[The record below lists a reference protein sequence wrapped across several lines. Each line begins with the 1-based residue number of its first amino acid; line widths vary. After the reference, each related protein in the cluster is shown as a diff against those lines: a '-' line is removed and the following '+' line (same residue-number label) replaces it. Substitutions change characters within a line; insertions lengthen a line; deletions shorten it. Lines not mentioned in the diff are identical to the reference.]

1 MEVIIKSRE
10 DEIASQAVEEY
21 DIALEFRH
29 NRLLD
34 WNKNYELYS
43 VKKVEG
49 LKNRANVCLPI
60 MSGFVDTLQSKI
72 DEPPAINFEKTEEA
86 DHKLVKKVNALYQVD
101 SAQNHGNWKWKDILA
116 KKDAIFCGRAIF
128 KYYADS
134 IKDKYRSHLVRID
147 PYDFLYD
154 PWGGGED
161 MENARFMG
169 QEGIFLDKYELQRQR
184 YGIQPSRIAK
194 LIDSSTDEV
203 RHKNEADNKYNERV
217 ARFQLMGI
225 NIENTK
231 LFKVYGYNLTEWV
244 TTFKGKRYVL
254 LMDMRTGVWL
264 SVKPLKTVF
273 TTIDEYT
280 EEALWPYGSFAPKT
294 DGYNFWS
301 VAPADDVREINYT
314 ANVLINQALDNRQ
327 KVNFNMRAYDIKLFK
342 DPKMLRYRP
351 DGLVPASSADGNIRN
366 GIYEFETKELAI
378 RGSIDMISFLDQM
391 TGRATGVTADAQ
403 GASEEDKVGIYFGNM
418 QQVADRLG
426 LYNKSYENMYIK
438 LGKLY
443 FNGLC
448 EHLIDERA
456 VRILGEKGV
465 EWETLTND
473 EIKDK
478 NLDIIIKGGSQEVRL
493 EEVSKKKK
501 LDFLTRNIQNM
512 LLNQEWR
519 LKEEMH
525 MSGYDDSDIKTAM
538 DQTSQEDLDILAEA
552 AQENQD
558 MFAGK
563 DVKPNKD
570 ATAGHVQ
577 KHKDFAEKNELTDE
591 QFMRIMEHANA
602 EIPIAVEN
610 MAKRAHGQMAK
621 QGILNTPKDT
631 EGNPEMGM
639 VENIAN
645 NEVVEP
651 PVAENTSQN
660 V

>member
-10 DEIASQAVEEY
+10 DEIASQAMEEY

-49 LKNRANVCLPI
+49 LKNRANICLPI

-86 DHKLVKKVNALYQVD
+86 DHKLVKKVNALFQVD
-101 SAQNHGNWKWKDILA
+101 SAQNHGNWKWKDILS

-128 KYYADS
+128 KYFADS
-134 IKDKYRSHLVRID
+134 VQDKYRSHLVGID
-147 PYDFLYD
+147 PYDFLFD

-161 MENARFMG
+161 MENGMFMG
-169 QEGIFLDKYELQRQR
+169 VENIFMDKYELERQR
-184 YGIQPSRIAK
+184 HGIASDRINK
-194 LIDSSTDEV
+194 LINSGTGDENN
-203 RHKNEADNKYNERV
+203 RQDADNKYNEKA
-217 ARFQLMGI
+217 ARFQLMGV

-231 LFKVYGYNLTEWV
+231 LFKVYGYNLTEWFN
-244 TTFKGKRYVL
+244 TYKGKRYAV
-254 LMDMRTGVWL
+254 LMDMKTGTWL
-264 SVKPLKTVF
+264 KVRPLKTVF

-280 EEALWPYGSFAPKT
+280 DDALWPFGSFAPKA
-294 DGYNFWS
+294 DRYNFWS

-327 KVNFNMRAYDIKLFK
+327 KVNYNMRAYDIKMFK

-378 RGSIDMISFLDQM
+378 RGSIDMISYLDQM

-426 LYNKSYENMYIK
+426 LYNKSYGNMYIK

-448 EHLIDERA
+448 EHLIDERS

-465 EWETLTND
+465 EWEKLTND
-473 EIKDK
+473 EIKEK
-478 NLDIIIKGGSQEVRL
+478 NLDIIIKGGSQEVQL
-493 EEVSKKKK
+493 EEVNKKRK
-501 LDFLTRNIQNM
+501 LDFLARNIQNQ
-512 LLNQEWR
+512 LVNQEWR
-519 LKEEMH
+519 LKEEMLF
-525 MSGYDDSDIKTAM
+525 SGYDEADVKNAM

-558 MFAGK
+558 LFAGK
-563 DVKPNKD
+563 EVEPNKG

-577 KHKDFAEKNELTDE
+577 KHKDFAEKNDLTKE
-591 QFMRIMEHANA
+591 QFDRIMEHTLA
-602 EIPIAVEN
+602 EIPIAAAN
-610 MAKRAHGQMAK
+610 MAKRAHGEMAK
-621 QGILNTPKDT
+621 SGVLNLPEDT
-631 EGNPEMGM
+631 EDGAEAGM
-639 VENIAN
+639 VS
-645 NEVVEP
+645 EVAGEEVAP
-651 PVAENTSQN
+651 PVDTSQN
-660 V
+660 S